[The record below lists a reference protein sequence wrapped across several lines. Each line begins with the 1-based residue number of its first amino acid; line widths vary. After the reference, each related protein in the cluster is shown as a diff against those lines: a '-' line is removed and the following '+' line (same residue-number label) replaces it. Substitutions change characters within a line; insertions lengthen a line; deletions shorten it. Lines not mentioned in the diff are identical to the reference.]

1 MASASQLQLKNQSSD
16 ATSDAT
22 TGGDLKN
29 PATAWWVAAAAASS
43 ILWAPL
49 PPGYILAAITLVV
62 MTAVALI
69 PFRPQHALALGLMI
83 EIVYFLSGQWEV
95 SSIAAQRVGYYIFL
109 AVLTAV
115 AVAITASR
123 QARRNAWIEARQEAI
138 REAEAL
144 TGAQLRAQ
152 LAENAIS
159 IGKMAAA
166 LSHEINSPL
175 GALRSSIET
184 LAVFAARHTDAPEPA
199 RELIAAL
206 QQSAARIDE
215 VAHRLRRFENL
226 EEAEL
231 KSANL
236 NELLIDVTQMHE
248 AEIQERKVHVDFD
261 LARSLPTLT
270 CRPQLLTAAFSSML
284 SNAIQAV
291 NGNGRVGI
299 STHLRKLEVEV
310 VIRDNGRGMPPEQV
324 DTMFEPSFK
333 VEGNRVASGNWS
345 LFNARQI
352 VYEHGG
358 AITVETAE
366 GAGTSV
372 HVRLP
377 VMGVPKG

>member
-1 MASASQLQLKNQSSD
+1 MRIRDISL
-16 ATSDAT
+16 
-22 TGGDLKN
+22 N
-29 PATAWWVAAAAASS
+29 PPNTAVAWCVAAAAAAGV
-43 ILWAPL
+43 LCVPL
-49 PPGYILAAITLVV
+49 PASYVLGAVTLLVL
-62 MTAVALI
+62 TAVALV
-69 PFRPQHALALGLMI
+69 PFRPWHAAALGCTV
-83 EIVYFLSGQWEV
+83 EIVYFLSAQGEI
-95 SSIAAQRVGYYIFL
+95 SSINAGRTGYYIFFGL
-109 AVLTAV
+109 LTAV
-115 AVAITASR
+115 ATAITASR
-123 QARRNAWIEARQEAI
+123 HARRNAWIAARQEAI
-138 REAEAL
+138 RAAGAL

-184 LAVFAARHTDAPEPA
+184 LVAIAARKNDVPEPV
-199 RELIAAL
+199 RELIAGI

-226 EEAEL
+226 EEADL

-236 NELLIDVTQMHE
+236 NELLMDVTQMHE
-248 AEIQERKVHVDFD
+248 AEIQERKVRVDFD
-261 LARSLPTLT
+261 FERSLPMLS
-270 CRPQLLTAAFSSML
+270 CRPQLLTAAFSSVL
-284 SNAIQAV
+284 LNAIQAV
-291 NGNGRVGI
+291 NGDGNVGI
-299 STHLRKLEVEV
+299 STHLRELEVEV

-333 VEGNRVASGNWS
+333 VNGGRISSGNWS

-372 HVRLP
+372 HVLLP
-377 VMGVPKG
+377 VTGGLGKTSG